1 MNTHTDACRLLP
13 NRHTWFDRD
22 LTLAGR
28 LIVKRE
34 DGRYTHDLV
43 RIDRPICRIPTL
55 AIHLTK
61 ADERTSF
68 APNLQS
74 NFYPVLA
81 SEVKEQLLRP
91 AAATA
96 AASTSPTHAA
106 ASATAASGNN
116 TTTATAAAAA
126 KPAELPHHSLL
137 LELLAQEA
145 HCSPQDIQ
153 DLELQLCDTQAS
165 AVGGA
170 LHEFVFSGRLD
181 NLCSSW
187 QGLRALID
195 SCDGVKGLAEES
207 CCRVLALFDHEVV
220 FAAFFGSSDPVVIV
234 GLSVLPRNASNSVSL
249 QFYSTASVCL
259 KMLRKRLRRLL

>member
-1 MNTHTDACRLLP
+1 
-13 NRHTWFDRD
+13 
-22 LTLAGR
+22 
-28 LIVKRE
+28 VKRE

-91 AAATA
+91 ASAATA
-96 AASTSPTHAA
+96 TTAASTSPTHAA
-106 ASATAASGNN
+106 AASANTAN
-116 TTTATAAAAA
+116 TTAAAAA

-153 DLELQLCDTQAS
+153 DLDLQLCDTQAS

-187 QGLRALID
+187 QGLHALID
-195 SCDGVKGLAEES
+195 SCDGAKGLAEES

-220 FAAFFGSSDPVVIV
+220 LLIVTYYQCYCFTGVVCAM
-234 GLSVLPRNASNSVSL
+234 R
-249 QFYSTASVCL
+249 
-259 KMLRKRLRRLL
+259 

>member
-1 MNTHTDACRLLP
+1 
-13 NRHTWFDRD
+13 
-22 LTLAGR
+22 
-28 LIVKRE
+28 VKRG
-34 DGRYTHDLV
+34 DGCYTHDLV

-91 AAATA
+91 ASATAA

-106 ASATAASGNN
+106 AASANTANTNN
-116 TTTATAAAAA
+116 TAA

-153 DLELQLCDTQAS
+153 DLELQLCDTQSS

-195 SCDGVKGLAEES
+195 SCDGAKGLAEES

-220 FAAFFGSSDPVVIV
+220 F
-234 GLSVLPRNASNSVSL
+234 VLVQVHVCA
-249 QFYSTASVCL
+249 TATLARCV
-259 KMLRKRLRRLL
+259 